1 MKNESEP
8 TTTAQCDSY
17 KEEIKGTALGA
28 RKRRQL
34 SARGLGDANT
44 EDFHSKTS
52 RPLFTLSRIS
62 RPGDTLSNS
71 DNSKDKEYF
80 LATYKRKIF

>member
-17 KEEIKGTALGA
+17 KEEMKETALGA

-34 SARGLGDANT
+34 SARDWGDANM
-44 EDFHSKTS
+44 EDFHA
-52 RPLFTLSRIS
+52 RLPDLLFTLSRIS
-62 RPGDTLSNS
+62 RPEIHFQILITPRIRN
-71 DNSKDKEYF
+71 
-80 LATYKRKIF
+80 IF

>member
-17 KEEIKGTALGA
+17 KEEMKETALGA

-34 SARGLGDANT
+34 SARDWGDANT
-44 EDFHSKTS
+44 QDFQT
-52 RPLFTLSRIS
+52 F
-62 RPGDTLSNS
+62 
-71 DNSKDKEYF
+71 Y
-80 LATYKRKIF
+80 